1 MRLASCSKK
10 LAQYGGTVLSR
21 VLRLDGPTMS
31 TPQANASGV
40 KVRPAS
46 VA

>member
-10 LAQYGGTVLSR
+10 LAQYGGTVLNR

-31 TPQANASGV
+31 TPQAKVSGV
-40 KVRPAS
+40 NVRPAR